1 MTYRDLCK
9 TCHGLGQVNQK
20 DPVLHRVKQVDCPKC
35 GGTGLRD
42 LDGSEIYE
50 RDTQADRDREHQDY
64 LRSVDK

>member
-20 DPVLHRVKQVDCPKC
+20 DPVLHRIKQVDCPKC

-42 LDGSEIYE
+42 LTGVEIYE
-50 RDTQADRDREHQDY
+50 HETQRERDRDHEEW
-64 LRSVDK
+64 LRNTQK